1 MIKKVISI
9 GLPSLITAILAIW
22 LNSYYFHI
30 LADSDIAIQSSFSL
44 AMTILL
50 TYTAFASS
58 LRAAIAP
65 IFNNKAMLS
74 DNKVGLALMSGLLFT
89 IISFIPG
96 YIIKE
101 LYLFLSKADNLVKSY
116 SDSYYNIAILSLP
129 LVAIASAL
137 STIIISQGKNL
148 ALLLIN
154 SLSTILTLCFVYI
167 GYQVNN
173 EGKFIL
179 KLLAYAVIL
188 NNALLVMCYLWFI
201 KTSFKYKLFNFNS
214 EQIIAIPLILKNAA
228 YAGGQLLI
236 LMSGFAILIL
246 ICAEISLESTVVMAA
261 LQSINR
267 SFILPSKAFGT
278 SIGIMANKN
287 KALGNYKEAKELIYC
302 GITIL
307 ATFIAPI
314 ALLLFAFPNF
324 LMSYMIPS
332 LLGNELYISIFQI
345 AAISLAL
352 EPLAGFLINSLIP
365 QGKSKEVFYLTL
377 YQWVVAIPSAWFF
390 GIYCQYGLI
399 AVWLSIL
406 SFRIVLASGG
416 VYLFSRK

>member
-236 LMSGFAILIL
+236 
-246 ICAEISLESTVVMAA
+246 
-261 LQSINR
+261 
-267 SFILPSKAFGT
+267 
-278 SIGIMANKN
+278 
-287 KALGNYKEAKELIYC
+287 
-302 GITIL
+302 
-307 ATFIAPI
+307 
-314 ALLLFAFPNF
+314 
-324 LMSYMIPS
+324 
-332 LLGNELYISIFQI
+332 
-345 AAISLAL
+345 
-352 EPLAGFLINSLIP
+352 
-365 QGKSKEVFYLTL
+365 
-377 YQWVVAIPSAWFF
+377 
-390 GIYCQYGLI
+390 
-399 AVWLSIL
+399 
-406 SFRIVLASGG
+406 
-416 VYLFSRK
+416 